1 VLAFVVIRTR
11 LLSSLLYNPSG
22 KNGAGARFKGIL
34 TVVPGCLMN
43 ELFDDKLSMKGGLVH
58 ESPIYVF
65 NNPGYVG
72 FWACVDGIVIMG
84 SDYR

>member
-1 VLAFVVIRTR
+1 MVPEL
-11 LLSSLLYNPSG
+11 G
-22 KNGAGARFKGIL
+22 FKGIL

-72 FWACVDGIVIMG
+72 FLGMC
-84 SDYR
+84 

>member
-1 VLAFVVIRTR
+1 MVPEL
-11 LLSSLLYNPSG
+11 G
-22 KNGAGARFKGIL
+22 FKGIL

-65 NNPGYVG
+65 DNPGYVG